1 MSLLAATWTGASA
14 SVGLFIGAIV
24 TAVYAI
30 KAFRK
35 QSEEVRLLQQQA
47 KRDIEQRR
55 RAQASQV
62 FVSVEQRPF
71 GGNPEDM
78 RAAACIHNTSAQPI
92 YDIVLGLGET
102 GDQRWP
108 VLLPRS
114 ELVRH
119 GLGTDFAS
127 GKRPVWATF
136 RDSANVRWRTAG
148 DGQLDDQPQHTG
160 KETTT
165 EMTTAQTAR

>member
-35 QSEEVRLLQQQA
+35 QSEEVRLLQEQA
-47 KRDIEQRR
+47 RRDIEQRR

-62 FVSVEQRPF
+62 FITVGRRPF
-71 GGNPEDM
+71 EGNPEDM

-119 GLGTDFAS
+119 GLGTDFAKRHSRSSARNPAAAMGCSRERPWPAS
-127 GKRPVWATF
+127 GRVSGCGRRSGSDLPQA
-136 RDSANVRWRTAG
+136 AG
-148 DGQLDDQPQHTG
+148 PG
-160 KETTT
+160 
-165 EMTTAQTAR
+165 